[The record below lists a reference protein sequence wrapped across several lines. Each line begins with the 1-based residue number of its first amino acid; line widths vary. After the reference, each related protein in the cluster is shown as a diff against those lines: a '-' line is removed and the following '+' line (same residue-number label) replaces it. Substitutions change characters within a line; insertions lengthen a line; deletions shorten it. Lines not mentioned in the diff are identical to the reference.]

1 MRAIVVDKPGG
12 LEALELRQLA
22 EPEIGP
28 DDVLIDTAYCGC
40 NWADTQRRAGIYPH
54 PVDYPDIIGRE
65 VSGTIAA
72 VGSAVEGLAVGDRV
86 AASAWSGGYAE
97 RCAAKAEMVTAL
109 PDGVPFDVAAAF
121 QVQGQT
127 AYHMLHTVYRLKT
140 GDTVL
145 LHAAG
150 GGVGLMVVQLA
161 VHAGARVIGT
171 VGTPGKEIKPLD
183 YGASKVVNLK
193 QGDFVAAALEF
204 TDGVGVDLAIDS
216 LGAATLDRTFDAVRL
231 LGHIINIGEAEG
243 VPYKNIRERVLPRSQ
258 TFTRF
263 HLGHLAERPDLW
275 QEGNA
280 YLLAAI
286 ADGWLDVPI
295 VDRFPLAEARAMH
308 ARLEGRGVA
317 GKLLL
322 EIADV
327 SSNG

>member
-1 MRAIVVDKPGG
+1 MRAIVVEQPGG
-12 LEALELRQLA
+12 LEALELRQVA

-28 DDVLIDTAYCGC
+28 HDVLIDIAYCGC
-40 NWADTQRRAGIYPH
+40 NWADTQRRQGIYPH

-72 VGSAVEGLAVGDRV
+72 IGDAVESLAVGDRV
-86 AASAWSGGYAE
+86 AASVWSGGYAE
-97 RCAAKAEMVTAL
+97 RGAAKAAMVTAL
-109 PDGVPFDVAAAF
+109 PDAVPLDVGAAF

-127 AYHMLHTVYRLKT
+127 AYHMLHTVYRVKP

-145 LHAAG
+145 VHAAG

-171 VGTPGKEIKPLD
+171 VGTSGKEVKPLA
-183 YGASKVVNLK
+183 YGASEIVNLNE
-193 QGDFVAAALEF
+193 GDFVAAALAL
-204 TDGVGVDLAIDS
+204 TGGSGVDLAIDS
-216 LGAATLDRTFDAVRL
+216 LGAATLDRTFAAVRL
-231 LGHIINIGEAEG
+231 LGHVINIGEAEG
-243 VPYKNIRERVLPRSQ
+243 VPYQNIRERILPRSQ

-275 QEGNA
+275 RAGNA

-286 ADGWLDVPI
+286 TDGWLEVPI
-295 VDRFPLAEARAMH
+295 VDRFALADARAMH

-322 EIADV
+322 DV
-327 SSNG
+327 RA

>member
-1 MRAIVVDKPGG
+1 MRAIVVEQPGG
-12 LEALELRQLA
+12 LEALELRQVA
-22 EPEIGP
+22 VPEIGP
-28 DDVLIDTAYCGC
+28 DDVLIDVAYCGC
-40 NWADTQRRAGIYPH
+40 NWADTQRRQGIYPH

-65 VSGTIAA
+65 VSGTISA
-72 VGSAVEGLAVGDRV
+72 VGDAVEGLAVGDRV

-97 RCAAKAEMVTAL
+97 RCAAKADMVTPL
-109 PDGVPFDVAAAF
+109 PDAVPLDVGAAF

-127 AYHMLHTVYRLKT
+127 AYHMLHTVYRVKP

-145 LHAAG
+145 VHAAG

-171 VGTPGKEIKPLD
+171 VGTPGKEVRALA
-183 YGASKVVNLK
+183 YGASEIVNLNE
-193 QGDFVAAALEF
+193 GDFVAAARAL
-204 TDGVGVDLAIDS
+204 TGGGGVDLAIDS

-231 LGHIINIGEAEG
+231 LGHVINIGEAEG
-243 VPYKNIRERVLPRSQ
+243 VPYRNIRERILPRSQ

-263 HLGHLAERPDLW
+263 HLGHLAARPDLW
-275 QEGNA
+275 RAGNA

-286 ADGWLDVPI
+286 TDGWLEVPI

-322 EIADV
+322 DV
-327 SSNG
+327 RA

>member
-1 MRAIVVDKPGG
+1 MRAIVVEQPGG
-12 LEALELRQLA
+12 LEALELRQVA
-22 EPEIGP
+22 VPEIGP
-28 DDVLIDTAYCGC
+28 DDVLIDVAYCGC
-40 NWADTQRRAGIYPH
+40 NWADTQRRAGSYPH

-65 VSGTIAA
+65 VAGTIAA
-72 VGSAVEGLAVGDRV
+72 LGDAVEGLAVGDRV

-97 RCAAKAEMVTAL
+97 RGAAKAEMVTPL
-109 PDGVPFDVAAAF
+109 PDTVPFDVGAAF

-127 AYHMLHTVYRLKT
+127 AYHMLHTVYGVKA

-145 LHAAG
+145 VHAAG

-161 VHAGARVIGT
+161 VHAGATVIGT
-171 VGTPGKEIKPLD
+171 VGTPGKELKPLA
-183 YGASKVVNLK
+183 YGASEIVNLN
-193 QGDFVAAALEF
+193 QGDFVAAALALS
-204 TDGVGVDLAIDS
+204 GGGGVDLAIDS

-231 LGHIINIGEAEG
+231 LGHVINIGEAEG
-243 VPYKNIRERVLPRSQ
+243 VPYQNIRERILPRSQ

-275 QEGNA
+275 QAGA
-280 YLLAAI
+280 RYLLAAI
-286 ADGWLDVPI
+286 TDGWLDVPI

-322 EIADV
+322 DV
-327 SSNG
+327 RA